1 MSGETKLTARS
12 ALSVLRNAP
21 YRRYI
26 IGSAISDTGTWMQ
39 IMAQGYVMSTLT
51 TKAVWLGMAN
61 LAAGLPMLALT
72 MVGGSAADKYD
83 KRKIL
88 LITQFVQIALAV
100 GIGYLVWKGEIAI
113 WHVLTF
119 AAILGVSNSF
129 EMPTLSALIPELV
142 KREQIPSGIAIDR
155 SVFHGSR
162 VVGPTIG
169 GILISAWGTASAFFA
184 NAISFVALIVAL
196 LSLPPRAKGSAEE
209 EQKRTTGFKDGFRF
223 VANDKPSLAMIM
235 LIATQSVCI
244 FPIITVM
251 MPLYVR
257 MVFGLGRAD
266 RLGFLL
272 GASAVGSLV
281 GSIFLIGLAR
291 EKRVP
296 LMILCAL
303 GVTGAILGLSL
314 GPTFY
319 VATALLV
326 VNSLGLATN
335 FGLASTI
342 VQERAPDYLRGR
354 VSAVFMLSFVGL
366 MPIAGLGVTSLSDF
380 IGMKTALAI
389 AAIIY
394 GIITILVL
402 ARVREECSQPG
413 ITETHLT
420 TPASPAAATVQRI
433 FKFQAPKAAATF
445 GD

>member
-1 MSGETKLTARS
+1 MSAETKLTARS

-39 IMAQGYVMSTLT
+39 VMAQGYVMSTLT
-51 TKAVWLGMAN
+51 DKALWLGMAQF
-61 LAAGLPMLALT
+61 AAGLPMLLLT
-72 MVGGSAADKYD
+72 MAGGSAADKYD
-83 KRKIL
+83 KRRIL
-88 LITQFVQIALAV
+88 LITQYVQIALALA
-100 GIGYLVWKGEIAI
+100 IGYLVWTNQIAI
-113 WHVLTF
+113 WHILAF

-129 EMPTLSALIPELV
+129 EMPALSALVPELV
-142 KREQIPSGIAIDR
+142 KREQIPSAIAIDR

-162 VVGPTIG
+162 VIGPTIG

-184 NAISFVALIVAL
+184 NAVTFVALIVAL
-196 LSLPPRAKGSAEE
+196 FSLPPRQKGTAEE
-209 EQKRTTGFKDGFRF
+209 EEKRTSGIRDGFRF
-223 VANDKPSLAMIM
+223 VANDKPSFAMII
-235 LIATQSVCI
+235 LIATQSVCV
-244 FPIITVM
+244 FPIVTVM

-257 MVFGLGRAD
+257 LVLGLGPD
-266 RLGFLL
+266 RLGFLM
-272 GASAVGSLV
+272 GASAVGSVV

-303 GVTGAILGLSL
+303 GVTGAICGLSL
-314 GPTFY
+314 GPSFY

-335 FGLASTI
+335 FGLASTV

-380 IGMKTALAI
+380 IGMKTALAT
-389 AAIIY
+389 AAVVY
-394 GIITILVL
+394 GAITVFVL
-402 ARVREECSQPG
+402 LRVRKQCSEPG
-413 ITETHLT
+413 ATEVQLT
-420 TPASPAAATVQRI
+420 TPAPSVAVTV
-433 FKFQAPKAAATF
+433 P
-445 GD
+445 